1 MRLILTILALQWLPT
16 SFAQTTQDPSAG
28 TVRNIYDMLRTVPGV
43 DVSINTGIRSQQ
55 QVYIRDARNMK
66 GKVPAAFVVDRVMY
80 DGDINLINPLDVAEI
95 TVLKDN
101 AAASLYGARGFGGVV
116 LITTKN
122 GKGVIPPQ
130 VNSYEKSAYQY
141 FISKSI
147 EIRVIG
153 KDGKTITTGVISKE
167 TDQSIFIRKKE
178 IPKSSIEKVEN
189 VTE

>member
-1 MRLILTILALQWLPT
+1 
-16 SFAQTTQDPSAG
+16 
-28 TVRNIYDMLRTVPGV
+28 
-43 DVSINTGIRSQQ
+43 
-55 QVYIRDARNMK
+55 
-66 GKVPAAFVVDRVMY
+66 
-80 DGDINLINPLDVAEI
+80 LINPLDVAEI

-178 IPKSSIEKVEN
+178 IPKSSIEKVEI

>member
-1 MRLILTILALQWLPT
+1 
-16 SFAQTTQDPSAG
+16 
-28 TVRNIYDMLRTVPGV
+28 
-43 DVSINTGIRSQQ
+43 
-55 QVYIRDARNMK
+55 MK

-80 DGDINLINPLDVAEI
+80 DGDISLINPLDVAEI

-178 IPKSSIEKVEN
+178 IPKSSIEKVEI